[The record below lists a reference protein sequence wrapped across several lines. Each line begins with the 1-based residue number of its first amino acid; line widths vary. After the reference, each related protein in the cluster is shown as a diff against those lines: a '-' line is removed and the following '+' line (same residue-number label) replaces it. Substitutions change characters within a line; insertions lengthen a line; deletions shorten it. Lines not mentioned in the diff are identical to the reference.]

1 MTIIIIAGIALLIYG
16 MMMLVGLLT
25 GNPTW
30 WNPFAKRPD
39 RRYLDFSTSK
49 NLYTVAP
56 DKWTL
61 DKSDFS
67 AKYDTSRFCGD
78 WFYMHGLSDKIRFW
92 RFANEIEIGKANASE
107 KELME
112 KIIESWQED
121 IDKFKEQYKK

>member
-1 MTIIIIAGIALLIYG
+1 MTIIIIAGIALFIYG
-16 MMMLVGLLT
+16 VILHVELLT

-30 WNPFAKRPD
+30 WKPFAKRPD
-39 RRYLDFSTSK
+39 RRYLDFSTFK

-56 DKWTL
+56 NKWRL

-67 AKYDTSRFCGD
+67 AGYGTFCLK

-92 RFANEIEIGKANASE
+92 RFANEIETGKRNASE

-112 KIIESWQED
+112 KVVESWQED